1 MKAQLKTGLCLAAMC
16 LAIGLSAPDARAF
29 SLLGPFEPWMTT
41 TNGFNPSDEADIG
54 GPMCISNE
62 YRWNVP
68 VVTYGFD
75 QSFLDYFGTN
85 GVAAVESAIQ
95 VLNDLPPASQIVL
108 TNYPLDSRNTD
119 YYAQSLSISDLK
131 SMTLPLLLEHMGL
144 TEPTRYVYVLR
155 QWNPVLTD
163 YSNDY
168 GNNRI
173 LLFDVFGEVVV
184 GTNAVET
191 NMLSDYVV
199 ARNYDPQSLSAS
211 PYVNE
216 SLYSGIP
223 LTFNS
228 VDAVI
233 EPLAVDP
240 LADAYSAVADDEL
253 GAGVFYQGLTRDDV
267 GGLAYLLSTN
277 NVNYET
283 LLPGIYGV
291 GVNSNSF
298 VNGAWRPG
306 VDKITFILQPVD
318 SQSGAFLPTT
328 NFFTDSYITNGILQQ
343 QQLARVVSQPDF
355 IFSATDTGGNDI
367 NSGGFT
373 RTGTTNWVNN
383 ATLNGNTNG
392 AGPGVIQPPVKINF
406 GRYGQLMYSYVGL
419 SDSSDESIEDYSSPP
434 GTFDGSTNTPIG
446 YPVPQTG
453 TNQMIFRMWLSM
465 GPNKNDTYSDQ
476 NTHHLFEWSSASL
489 SGTPFIFQTS
499 TNFADWVTLFSVTN
513 NGSISYYFLNNPSS
527 ASRFYRLVSQ

>member
-1 MKAQLKTGLCLAAMC
+1 MKAQLKTGLCIAVMC
-16 LAIGLSAPDARAF
+16 LAFGLSAPNTRAF
-29 SLLGPFEPWMTT
+29 SLLGPFESWMTA
-41 TNGFNPSDEADIG
+41 TNGFNPSDEGDIG

-131 SMTLPLLLEHMGL
+131 SMTLPLLLEQMGL

-155 QWNPVLTD
+155 QWNPILTD
-163 YSNDY
+163 YSDHN
-168 GNNRI
+168 GI

-184 GTNAVET
+184 GTNAAET

-199 ARNYDPQSLSAS
+199 PRNYDPQSLSAS

-216 SLYSGIP
+216 SCYTGIP
-223 LTFNS
+223 EYFIS
-228 VDAVI
+228 GDATIV
-233 EPLAVDP
+233 PVAVDP
-240 LADAYSAVADDEL
+240 LADTYSAVADNDL

-291 GVNSNSF
+291 GANSNSF

-306 VDKITFILQPVD
+306 VDKITFMPQPVD
-318 SQSGAFLPTT
+318 SQSDAFLPTT
-328 NFFTDSYITNGILQQ
+328 NYYTDTFVTNGVVMQQ
-343 QQLARVVSQPDF
+343 QVARVISQPDF
-355 IFSATDTGGNDI
+355 LFSVGDI
-367 NSGGFT
+367 RAVSPGVVAYT
-373 RTGTTNWVNN
+373 RTGTTNWLNN
-383 ATLNGNTNG
+383 ATANGNTNG
-392 AGPGVIQPPVKINF
+392 AGPGVIQPQVQIVFNKL
-406 GRYGQLMYSYVGL
+406 GRLLANES
-419 SDSSDESIEDYSSPP
+419 SISDETVIDESQFWGS
-434 GTFDGSTNTPIG
+434 FDGSTNAPIVYPTPK
-446 YPVPQTG
+446 TE
-453 TNQMIFRMWLSM
+453 TNQMIVRMWL
-465 GPNKNDTYSDQ
+465 TLQ
-476 NTHHLFEWSSASL
+476 NVQRSFDWSPVSKEGA
-489 SGTPFIFQTS
+489 TFVFQAS
-499 TNFADWVTLFSVTN
+499 TNLSDWDTIFSVTN
-513 NGSISYYFLNNPSS
+513 NGSVSTYLNANPASP
-527 ASRFYRLVSQ
+527 SRFYRLIPQ